1 MDNNE
6 IMKKTEKKTR
16 HKKPVANVKI
26 IPLGGLA
33 QIGMNMTVIET
44 KDDIIVVDCGIAFP
58 SDDMPGV
65 DKIIPDITYLKR
77 NIDKV
82 RGFVI
87 THGHED
93 HIGALPYV
101 LKELAIPVY
110 GTRLTIELIR
120 DKLNKEGVKKHKTHI
135 VNFGSTIE
143 LGNLQVEFIK
153 TNHSIQDAA
162 ALAITTPVGKIIHT
176 GDFKVDYTPVFGDR
190 IDLPRFSELGQE
202 GILAVL
208 SDSTNATKTG
218 FTMSEKTVGE
228 KFDTIFATHTDRRII
243 IASYASNV
251 DRVQQVLNIAAKYGR
266 KVAIDGRSMKNTISI
281 ASKLGYVTIPDDTY
295 IDTDKI
301 ECYEDKELVIV
312 ATGSQGESMAALSRM
327 SRGTHRFVSI
337 GENDVIV
344 FSSNPIPGNEKA
356 VAEVINHLSEQHAE
370 VIFQDAHVSG
380 HACQEDLKLLYSLL
394 RPKYAV
400 PVHGDYRQR
409 YAAKETIMKLG
420 IEENNVYMLKDG
432 DILTFTKKAA
442 MVGGPVANGKIV
454 IDMMGEPDIDG
465 RALTDRQ
472 KLSNGGIII
481 ISLNVDNKTKKW
493 IPKPVIT
500 SLGITRS
507 DGTERLFTSIKEE
520 IKKMMDTKPVCP
532 ESEQKSIRNR
542 LNRDLE
548 HFIHEKTRLDT
559 IVFSTITEVGGFE

>member
-1 MDNNE
+1 MKNNE
-6 IMKKTEKKTR
+6 TMINAERKDKHR
-16 HKKPVANVKI
+16 KPSANVKI

-33 QIGMNMTVIET
+33 QIGMNMTVIES

-65 DKIIPDITYLKR
+65 DKIIPDISYLKR
-77 NIDKV
+77 NISKL

-93 HIGALPYV
+93 HIGALPYI
-101 LKELAIPVY
+101 LKELDVPVY

-120 DKLNKEGVKKHKTHI
+120 DKLNREKVKKYKTNI
-135 VNFGSTIE
+135 VNFGSTIT

-176 GDFKVDYTPVFGDR
+176 GDFKIDYTPVFGDR

-228 KFDTIFATHTDRRII
+228 RFDTIFATHVDKRII

-251 DRVQQVLNIAAKYGR
+251 DRVQQVINVAAKYGR

-281 ASKLGYVTIPDDTY
+281 ASKLGYVTIPEDTL
-295 IDTDKI
+295 IDTDKVD
-301 ECYEDKELVIV
+301 CFNDKELVIV
-312 ATGSQGESMAALSRM
+312 ATGSQGESMASLSRM
-327 SRGTHRFVSI
+327 SRGTHKFVSI
-337 GENDVIV
+337 GCNDVIV

-394 RPKYAV
+394 RPQYAV
-400 PVHGDYRQR
+400 PIHGDYRQR

-420 IEENNVYMLKDG
+420 IDDDNVFMLKDG
-432 DILTFTKKAA
+432 DILTFTKKSA
-442 MVGGPVANGKIV
+442 MIGGPVTNGKIV
-454 IDMMGEPDIDG
+454 IDMMGEPDVDG
-465 RALTDRQ
+465 RALIDRQ
-472 KLSNGGIII
+472 KLSNGGIVI
-481 ISLNVDNKTKKW
+481 ISLNVDGETKKW
-493 IPKPVIT
+493 IPKPVIA

-507 DGTERLFTSIKEE
+507 DGTEKLFASIKEE
-520 IKKMMDTKPVCP
+520 IKKMMESKPMCP
-532 ESEQKSIRNR
+532 ESEQKAIRNK

-548 HFIHEKTRLDT
+548 YFIHDKTRLDT
-559 IVFSTITEVGGFE
+559 IVFSTITEV